1 MTDAALAGRTV
12 RSARSARRVWDPL
25 VRVFH
30 WSLVVLFASNVLITD
45 PEKDLHHLIGY
56 AVVAL
61 VAVRLVWG
69 LIGSRHARFRD
80 FPPSVSAALGQ
91 LGDIAKGRRR
101 VHLGHTP
108 LGALMIYNL
117 LATMLLIGLTG
128 WMMTTNAYWGVK
140 WVEEMHEFFV
150 TWAEICVAA
159 HIAAVIWESRR
170 TGVNLPRAM
179 VTGVKM
185 IEPRDLPQSGQPKSG
200 KPTSGHASE

>member
-1 MTDAALAGRTV
+1 MTDAAFGDRKT
-12 RSARSARRVWDPL
+12 RSARTALRVWDPL
-25 VRVFH
+25 VRMFH
-30 WSLVVLFASNVLITD
+30 WSLVVLFAANALITD

-56 AVVAL
+56 VVVGL

-69 LIGSRHARFRD
+69 LIGTRHARFRD
-80 FPPSVSAALGQ
+80 FPPSISAAFGQ
-91 LGDIAKGRRR
+91 LADIARGRRK
-101 VHLGHTP
+101 VHVGHTP

-128 WMMTTNAYWGVK
+128 WMMTTNAYWGMK
-140 WVEEMHEFFV
+140 WVEELHEFFV
-150 TWAEICVAA
+150 TWAEVSIVA

-185 IEPRDLPQSGQPKSG
+185 IEPNDMPQSGHTPG
-200 KPTSGHASE
+200 